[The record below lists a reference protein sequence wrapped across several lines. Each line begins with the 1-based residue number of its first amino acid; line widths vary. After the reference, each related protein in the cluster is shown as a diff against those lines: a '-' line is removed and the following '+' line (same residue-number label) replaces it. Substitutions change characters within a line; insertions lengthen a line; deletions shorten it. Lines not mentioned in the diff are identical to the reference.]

1 MLNDLEKALVREL
14 QEGLP
19 LTGRPF
25 LEIAEKLKI
34 SEEEVLSKIRKF
46 IDTGIIHRF
55 GAAVRHRELG
65 YVANAL
71 VVWRVPG
78 ERVREVGRL
87 MASFP
92 EVTHCYERKS
102 YPGWPYNLYTMLHGR
117 SKEECREKVER
128 ISEAAGVTEHRI
140 LFSTAELKKTSMKYF
155 LADNK

>member
-19 LTGRPF
+19 LVDRPF
-25 LEIAEKLKI
+25 QVIAEKLKI
-34 SEEEVLSKIRKF
+34 SEKEVLNKIRNF
-46 IDTGIIHRF
+46 IDTGVIRRF

-71 VVWRVPG
+71 VAWRAPE
-78 ERVREVGRL
+78 ERVREIGQL

-92 EVTHCYERKS
+92 EVTHCYKRKS
-102 YPGWPYNLYTMLHGR
+102 YPGWPYNLYTMLHGH
-117 SKEECREKVER
+117 SKEECREKVRR
-128 ISEAAGVTEHRI
+128 IGDAAGVRERRI

-155 LADNK
+155 FNGQ